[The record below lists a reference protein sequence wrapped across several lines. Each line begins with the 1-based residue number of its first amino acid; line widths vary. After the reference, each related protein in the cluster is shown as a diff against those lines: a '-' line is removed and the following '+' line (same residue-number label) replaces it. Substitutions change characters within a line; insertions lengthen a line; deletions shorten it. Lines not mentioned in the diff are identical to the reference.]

1 MLNKAKKQKL
11 ESQKKILIDQLKIM
25 DLYPYETLKYFGS
38 QKEILLKIDEI
49 LDEILKIEQLL
60 KSK

>member
-1 MLNKAKKQKL
+1 
-11 ESQKKILIDQLKIM
+11 M